1 MTNNLCLGVYIYAK
15 SGCGLTLNA
24 KDNTIVRSIK
34 VNLSFVGM

>member
-1 MTNNLCLGVYIYAK
+1 MVKCVYAK

-34 VNLSFVGM
+34 VNLVMWACDYDHDK